1 VELIHIFSNN
11 ERLARERLQK
21 HMQKRA
27 AGPREVALHRCC
39 TALAIT
45 TARWLTLRAIKTK
58 PRGMQVVVDRW
69 SLFGGGE
76 GGAEIKVVEQKYIYI
91 KVLIHHT
98 DRREVRR
105 E

>member
-1 VELIHIFSNN
+1 
-11 ERLARERLQK
+11 
-21 HMQKRA
+21 
-27 AGPREVALHRCC
+27 
-39 TALAIT
+39 
-45 TARWLTLRAIKTK
+45 
-58 PRGMQVVVDRW
+58 MQVVVDRW